1 MSITS
6 TYMQCKAFIRDF
18 TNLLRAQRLDEPIP
32 TNLRNDIG
40 RFEVWAQN
48 AGAHQKITSLMSL
61 DHRLR
66 EATRVINM
74 VIKLFDNLKTALQ
87 DGKSSNRRTTLQ
99 PAKSDVD

>member
-6 TYMQCKAFIRDF
+6 TYLQCKAFIRDS

-32 TNLRNDIG
+32 TSLRNDIG

-48 AGAHQKITSLMSL
+48 AGAHQKSTSLMSL

-66 EATRVINM
+66 EARVKIM
-74 VIKLFDNLKTALQ
+74 VIKLFDSLKTALQ

-99 PAKSDVD
+99 PAKADVD